1 MYIKPAEKARRIVE
15 TEYEFQKRVL
25 QENGHSTHEPL
36 NLLVDFAGFQRAY
49 DNMPIRNAAS

>member
-1 MYIKPAEKARRIVE
+1 MYVKPAEKARRIVE

-36 NLLVDFAGFQRAY
+36 NLLVDIAGFQRAF
-49 DNMPIRNAAS
+49 DNMPERNKPS